1 MAKERWVQGEAYRWG
16 DGPGDWIV
24 QQVLEGPVIILGI
37 GGAPAF
43 CRDGAV
49 VLANYDLGSRLI
61 AMTDEQR
68 LHKLTRV

>member
-16 DGPGDWIV
+16 DSPGDWIV
-24 QQVLEGPVIILGI
+24 QQILEGPVIILGA
-37 GGAPAF
+37 GGTPIY

-61 AMTDEQR
+61 AVTDEQR
-68 LHKLTRV
+68 LQKLTRI